1 MIALVG
7 VAFSMTWT
15 PGPNNMMLAA
25 SGANFGWRRTVPHAL
40 GVTIGFPVMLFL
52 VAMGL
57 GRVFAAYPGIAQG
70 MTWAG
75 FAAMLWFAWRIA
87 MAGAASAEARSRP
100 LNFVEAGAFQWIN
113 PKAWAFAIWVTAT
126 YISGADALA
135 NALLTMARRED
146 NAALADYA
154 NDVKSALIQAVED
167 GVVTGD
173 VKGKTTDPA
182 KEQVVDMVGFLDA
195 VEARLKTCAASHF
208 LRAVVTKLLCSAIHN

>member
-1 MIALVG
+1 MTADLMIALVG

-25 SGANFGWRRTVPHAL
+25 SGANFGWRRTVPHAM

-75 FAAMLWFAWRIA
+75 FVAMLWFAWRIA
-87 MAGAASAEARSRP
+87 MAGAARAEARSRP

-135 NALLTMARRED
+135 NALLAAAVFTVSGLGSSQVWTLFGSAVGRLLGTGWRLRAFNLTMA
-146 NAALADYA
+146 LLL
-154 NDVKSALIQAVED
+154 VGCAVWLTF
-167 GVVTGD
+167 GG
-173 VKGKTTDPA
+173 
-182 KEQVVDMVGFLDA
+182 
-195 VEARLKTCAASHF
+195 
-208 LRAVVTKLLCSAIHN
+208 